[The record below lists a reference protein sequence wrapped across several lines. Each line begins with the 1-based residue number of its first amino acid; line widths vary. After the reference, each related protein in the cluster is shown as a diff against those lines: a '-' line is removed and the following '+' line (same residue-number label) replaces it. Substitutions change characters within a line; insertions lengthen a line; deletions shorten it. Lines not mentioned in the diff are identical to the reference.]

1 MPRDEFLFIHI
12 VVTLMLRL
20 MLRFN
25 ESFLKYFKRSR
36 ESQKQLLGL
45 HGIEMRVILGFDGLY
60 VLINNCEM
68 F

>member
-20 MLRFN
+20 MQRFN

-36 ESQKQLLGL
+36 ESQKQLLAL

>member
-36 ESQKQLLGL
+36 ESQKQLLAL
-45 HGIEMRVILGFDGLY
+45 HGIEMGVILGFDGLY

>member
-36 ESQKQLLGL
+36 ESQKQLLAL
-45 HGIEMRVILGFDGLY
+45 HGIEMRVILDFDGLY